1 MTDAASSPTGV
12 SPRTQ
17 RLKAR
22 LRARYARETRF
33 RWYGRAAIGVGPAFL
48 GVLLGSRATPPSTPT
63 P

>member
-1 MTDAASSPTGV
+1 MTDAASPMTGV

-33 RWYGRAAIGVGPAFL
+33 RWYGRAAIGVALAFL
-48 GVLLGSRATPPSTPT
+48 VILLGSIITQGYT
-63 P
+63 